1 MERDTNKRR
10 DDNDCS
16 GTLDAMTNEKATR
29 GKGEA
34 DGVTGVSQDA
44 YEEAKD
50 DATKDIHG

>member
-1 MERDTNKRR
+1 MERDTHKRR
-10 DDNDCS
+10 DDNDRS
-16 GTLDAMTNEKATR
+16 EAPGAMTNEKATR

-50 DATKDIHG
+50 DAVKDVHG

>member
-1 MERDTNKRR
+1 MERDTHKRR
-10 DDNDCS
+10 DDNDRS
-16 GTLDAMTNEKATR
+16 ETPGAMTNEKATR

-50 DATKDIHG
+50 DAVKDVHG